1 MPSLP
6 EPRVVAA
13 FAAIYLVWGSTFLAI
28 AWAVETIPPFPMM
41 AARCLVGGG
50 ILLGLSRLR
59 EPDSAW
65 PTPAEWLGSGA
76 VGLFLFVGCHAVLA
90 REEQFVPSG
99 ISALCLATI
108 PLFVP
113 LLAWGFLGSGRPSS
127 RTALALLAAFLGVA
141 LLVAGKTSG
150 GGLSA
155 TDAALLLLAAFSWA
169 AGTIAT
175 RRVPLPGSPMAAAG
189 APLLVGGLVLVAVSF
204 ASGEA
209 QDLRLSQVSGRS
221 LVGLLYLVLLGTVV
235 TFTAYIWLLGHVAP
249 ARVATYAFV
258 NPVVAVFL
266 GWALPG
272 EQREKHRGR
281 DDRSRAPPKRATG
294 GALLTVSNP
303 ASGGVGGPARDR
315 DESPPDGD
323 ACPHGCGVAWSA
335 AVMLVA
341 DRVMPSLRV
350 AMRPLR
356 RRDQRCTTACHASV
370 TAMAPYGPIAASTAA
385 AASGDRQNAL
395 KADASGRIGTLARR
409 RTNQE
414 RSSGAPGI
422 ATGISEPEASSA
434 PAAWADSRVMP
445 RPTRTACLTAPWEPS
460 VSVERGAIPAS
471 TRNASTVARV
481 PDPRSRSRQVSSA
494 GSATGWSA
502 AATTTRR

>member
-1 MPSLP
+1 MPSSLP

-113 LLAWGFLGSGRPSS
+113 LLAWGFLASGRPSP

-155 TDAALLLLAAFSWA
+155 IDAALLLLAAFSFA
-169 AGTIAT
+169 A
-175 RRVPLPGSPMAAAG
+175 
-189 APLLVGGLVLVAVSF
+189 
-204 ASGEA
+204 GEA
-209 QDLRLSQVSGRS
+209 QDLQLSQVSGRS
-221 LVGLLYLVLLGTVV
+221 IAGLLYLVLLGTVV

-249 ARVATYAFV
+249 TRVATYAFV

-266 GWALPG
+266 GWGLAG
-272 EQREKHRGR
+272 EQLTATTLVATAVFVAAVAVAVS
-281 DDRSRAPPKRATG
+281 DRSSCR
-294 GALLTVSNP
+294 
-303 ASGGVGGPARDR
+303 
-315 DESPPDGD
+315 
-323 ACPHGCGVAWSA
+323 
-335 AVMLVA
+335 
-341 DRVMPSLRV
+341 
-350 AMRPLR
+350 
-356 RRDQRCTTACHASV
+356 
-370 TAMAPYGPIAASTAA
+370 
-385 AASGDRQNAL
+385 
-395 KADASGRIGTLARR
+395 ARR
-409 RTNQE
+409 QVVID
-414 RSSGAPGI
+414 SA
-422 ATGISEPEASSA
+422 EP
-434 PAAWADSRVMP
+434 
-445 RPTRTACLTAPWEPS
+445 
-460 VSVERGAIPAS
+460 VSPVAERGA
-471 TRNASTVARV
+471 
-481 PDPRSRSRQVSSA
+481 
-494 GSATGWSA
+494 
-502 AATTTRR
+502 

>member
-1 MPSLP
+1 MPSSLP

-59 EPDSAW
+59 EPGSAW
-65 PTPAEWLGSGA
+65 PTAAEWLGSGA

-99 ISALCLATI
+99 VSALCLATI

-113 LLAWGFLGSGRPSS
+113 LLAWGFLGSGRPSP

-155 TDAALLLLAAFSWA
+155 IDAALLLLAAFSWA

-175 RRVPLPGSPMAAAG
+175 RRVPLPASPMAAAG
-189 APLLVGGLVLVAVSF
+189 APLVVGGLVLVAVSF

-209 QDLRLSQVSGRS
+209 QDLQLSQVSGRS
-221 LVGLLYLVLLGTVV
+221 IAGLLYLVLLGTVV

-249 ARVATYAFV
+249 TRVATYAFV

-266 GWALPG
+266 GWALAG
-272 EQREKHRGR
+272 EQLTATILVATAVIVAAVAVAVS
-281 DDRSRAPPKRATG
+281 DRSSSRPRRQVVIDSAEP
-294 GALLTVSNP
+294 VSP
-303 ASGGVGGPARDR
+303 
-315 DESPPDGD
+315 
-323 ACPHGCGVAWSA
+323 VA
-335 AVMLVA
+335 
-341 DRVMPSLRV
+341 
-350 AMRPLR
+350 
-356 RRDQRCTTACHASV
+356 
-370 TAMAPYGPIAASTAA
+370 
-385 AASGDRQNAL
+385 
-395 KADASGRIGTLARR
+395 
-409 RTNQE
+409 
-414 RSSGAPGI
+414 
-422 ATGISEPEASSA
+422 
-434 PAAWADSRVMP
+434 
-445 RPTRTACLTAPWEPS
+445 
-460 VSVERGAIPAS
+460 ERGA
-471 TRNASTVARV
+471 
-481 PDPRSRSRQVSSA
+481 
-494 GSATGWSA
+494 
-502 AATTTRR
+502 

>member
-1 MPSLP
+1 MPSSLP

-99 ISALCLATI
+99 VSALCLATI

-127 RTALALLAAFLGVA
+127 RTALALFAAILGVA
-141 LLVAGKTSG
+141 LLVAGKTTG

-175 RRVPLPGSPMAAAG
+175 RRVPLPASPMAAAG

-209 QDLRLSQVSGRS
+209 QDLQLSQVSGR
-221 LVGLLYLVLLGTVV
+221 
-235 TFTAYIWLLGHVAP
+235 
-249 ARVATYAFV
+249 
-258 NPVVAVFL
+258 
-266 GWALPG
+266 ALA
-272 EQREKHRGR
+272 GR
-281 DDRSRAPPKRATG
+281 
-294 GALLTVSNP
+294 L
-303 ASGGVGGPARDR
+303 
-315 DESPPDGD
+315 
-323 ACPHGCGVAWSA
+323 
-335 AVMLVA
+335 
-341 DRVMPSLRV
+341 
-350 AMRPLR
+350 
-356 RRDQRCTTACHASV
+356 
-370 TAMAPYGPIAASTAA
+370 
-385 AASGDRQNAL
+385 
-395 KADASGRIGTLARR
+395 
-409 RTNQE
+409 
-414 RSSGAPGI
+414 
-422 ATGISEPEASSA
+422 
-434 PAAWADSRVMP
+434 
-445 RPTRTACLTAPWEPS
+445 
-460 VSVERGAIPAS
+460 
-471 TRNASTVARV
+471 
-481 PDPRSRSRQVSSA
+481 
-494 GSATGWSA
+494 
-502 AATTTRR
+502 

>member
-1 MPSLP
+1 MPSSLP
-6 EPRVVAA
+6 EPRVAAA

-50 ILLGLSRLR
+50 ILLGMSRLR

-99 ISALCLATI
+99 VSALCLATI
-108 PLFVP
+108 PLFV
-113 LLAWGFLGSGRPSS
+113 
-127 RTALALLAAFLGVA
+127 
-141 LLVAGKTSG
+141 
-150 GGLSA
+150 
-155 TDAALLLLAAFSWA
+155 LLLAAFSWA

-266 GWALPG
+266 GWALAG
-272 EQREKHRGR
+272 EQLTATILVATAVIVAAVAVAVS
-281 DDRSRAPPKRATG
+281 DRSSSRPRRQVVIDSAEP
-294 GALLTVSNP
+294 VSP
-303 ASGGVGGPARDR
+303 
-315 DESPPDGD
+315 
-323 ACPHGCGVAWSA
+323 VA
-335 AVMLVA
+335 
-341 DRVMPSLRV
+341 
-350 AMRPLR
+350 
-356 RRDQRCTTACHASV
+356 
-370 TAMAPYGPIAASTAA
+370 
-385 AASGDRQNAL
+385 
-395 KADASGRIGTLARR
+395 
-409 RTNQE
+409 
-414 RSSGAPGI
+414 
-422 ATGISEPEASSA
+422 
-434 PAAWADSRVMP
+434 
-445 RPTRTACLTAPWEPS
+445 
-460 VSVERGAIPAS
+460 ERGA
-471 TRNASTVARV
+471 
-481 PDPRSRSRQVSSA
+481 
-494 GSATGWSA
+494 
-502 AATTTRR
+502 